1 MLVEVAQITAE
12 IGGKMQGLREERA
25 NHLAVWLG
33 LCLVVAACTKP
44 PAATD
49 GATTPEQNAPH
60 AAVVAEDKV
69 VNVLNW
75 SDYIGPDTIE
85 RFEKETGIKVNY
97 DQFDSNEVLETKL
110 LTGHTG
116 YDVVVPTDYFL
127 ERQAKAHILLP
138 LDRHKLPHY
147 NNLDPKIMQLLTT
160 VDPGN
165 TYGVPYAR
173 VVTGI
178 GFNIDKVKALTGKP
192 TIDSWSAIFD
202 PKQAQVFKS
211 CGLSMLDAESEV
223 FVSARIYLGL
233 PPNSEKLEDL
243 DKAENL
249 LAGVRSSIRYFH
261 SSQYINDLANGETCI
276 ALAWGGDVLQSRD
289 RALEAGKGIHVGFA
303 IPKEGA
309 LQSFDML
316 AIPADAPHP
325 DNAHRFIDF
334 LLRADVAADFT
345 VTRRYY
351 TGNRAADTLIPQDLR
366 QDAIIFPPASDQ
378 LRLEPHR
385 AESLTYTRYANRA
398 WTRVRTG
405 H

>member
-1 MLVEVAQITAE
+1 
-12 IGGKMQGLREERA
+12 
-25 NHLAVWLG
+25 
-33 LCLVVAACTKP
+33 
-44 PAATD
+44 
-49 GATTPEQNAPH
+49 
-60 AAVVAEDKV
+60 

-75 SDYIGPDTIE
+75 SDYIAPETIE

-127 ERQAKAHILLP
+127 ERQAKAGILKP
-138 LDRHKLPHY
+138 LDRTQLPHY
-147 NNLDPKIMQLLTT
+147 GNLDPNVMKLLES

-165 TYGVPYAR
+165 RYGLPYAR

-178 GFNIDKVKALTGKP
+178 GYNVDKVRALTGKA
-192 TIDSWSAIFD
+192 TIDSWSVIFD
-202 PKQAQVFKS
+202 PKQAAQFKN
-211 CGLSMLDAESEV
+211 CGLSLLDSESEV
-223 FVSARIYLGL
+223 FVSARIFLGL
-233 PPNSEKLEDL
+233 PANSERLDDL
-243 DKAENL
+243 TAAEQL
-249 LAGVRSSIRYFH
+249 VSAIRPSIRYFH
-261 SSQYINDLANGETCI
+261 SSQYINDLANGETCL
-276 ALAWGGDVLQSRD
+276 ALAWGGDVLQARD
-289 RALEAGKGIHVGFA
+289 RALEAGKGVHLAFA

-325 DNAHRFIDF
+325 DNAHKFIDF
-334 LLRADVAADFT
+334 LLRADVAAAFT
-345 VTRRYY
+345 VSRRYY
-351 TGNRAADTLIPQDLR
+351 TGNRAADALIPPELR
-366 QDAIIFPPASDQ
+366 ADSIIFPSAIDQ
-378 LRLEPHR
+378 ERLQPHR

>member
-1 MLVEVAQITAE
+1 MYIARIYRCQAAINGAVL
-12 IGGKMQGLREERA
+12 
-25 NHLAVWLG
+25 LALLG
-33 LCLVVAACTKP
+33 LLGCQAKAPVATSAT
-44 PAATD
+44 AAPETNR
-49 GATTPEQNAPH
+49 AT
-60 AAVVAEDKV
+60 AAVSEEKV

-75 SDYIGPDTIE
+75 SDYIAPDTIE

-127 ERQAKAHILLP
+127 ERQARSNTLLP
-138 LDRHKLPHY
+138 LDRSKLPHY
-147 NNLDPKIMQLLTT
+147 ANLDPKVMQILDAI
-160 VDPGN
+160 DPQN
-165 TYGVPYAR
+165 RYGVPYAR

-178 GFNIDKVKALTGKP
+178 GFNIDKVKALTGSD
-192 TIDSWSAIFD
+192 TLDSWASIFD
-202 PKQAQVFKS
+202 PAQARRFKA
-211 CGLSMLDAESEV
+211 CGLSLLDAESEV
-223 FVSARIYLGL
+223 FVTARIYLGL
-233 PPNSEKLEDL
+233 EPSSERMEDL
-243 DKAENL
+243 NRAEQL
-249 LAGVRSSIRYFH
+249 VAGIRSDIRYFH
-261 SSQYINDLANGETCI
+261 SSQYINDLANGETCV
-276 ALAWGGDVLQSRD
+276 ALAWGGDVLQARD
-289 RALEAGKGIHVGFA
+289 RAMEAGQGVHIGFA

-334 LLRADVAADFT
+334 LLRADVAAAFT
-345 VTRRYY
+345 VSRRYY
-351 TGNRAADTLIPQDLR
+351 TGNRAADALIPAELH
-366 QDAIIFPPASDQ
+366 QDAIIYPTAQDQ
-378 LRLEPHR
+378 QRLKPHR